1 MNKRTIAYF
10 RKMQAL
16 KIIAN
21 PLSCDLATL
30 LNASMYVSRSK
41 VVRKHIGESLNDL
54 AKNFVPQYRAK
65 NYRLTA

>member
-30 LNASMYVSRSK
+30 LNASMYISHSK
-41 VVRKHIGESLNDL
+41 VVKKHIGEAVNELT
-54 AKNFVPQYRAK
+54 KNFVPQYRAK
-65 NYRLTA
+65 NYRLSA